1 MTRKKEIRSEDL
13 VREAYG
19 AVEQHDGALRAF
31 ITVRPKED
39 ALREARE
46 LDGEEQKR
54 SLLHGLPFSVKDV
67 YALAG
72 GTTTAGSKVLEGFS
86 PPFEAT
92 VVRKLRDA
100 GAILIGTNTLD
111 AWGHGGSSENT
122 DFGIPR
128 NPYDHTRVAGGS
140 SGGTAVAVA
149 ARMVAFGVGEDTG
162 GSIRNPASMCNVS
175 GLKVTYGRVSRYGAI
190 AYASSLDTVGPMA
203 KSAADLASV
212 LSVMAGKDPFDA
224 TSANRPVPDYA
235 AAQREPLGSIRIG
248 VPKEFRSAAVEPAV
262 QEKIDEALNVFR
274 TLGATIVDVEIPTIA
289 RSVPIYYLVAL
300 TETASNL
307 GRYDG
312 VRFGHGRGNFTKETV
327 KRILVGT
334 YASKAGYAD
343 ALYLR
348 AQKGRTLLR
357 REFEGVF
364 DSCDMLLGP
373 TVPMLPPMLGDFVR
387 DPMQNLL
394 IDMFLGAFNL
404 VGAPAVSIPA
414 GFAGTLPVGLQLIG
428 KMWDEETLLRWAN
441 AYQKKTEW
449 HTHSPDGILT
459 TAAQR
464 VSDREARG
472 ADTAHRMPHD
482 GTRGATE

>member
-1 MTRKKEIRSEDL
+1 MLLDRSIQELGDMVRKKEVRSEDL
-13 VREAYG
+13 VREAYETIG
-19 AVEQHDGALRAF
+19 KLDGKLRAF
-31 ITVRPKED
+31 ITVRPKEE
-39 ALREARE
+39 ALSEARE
-46 LDGEEQKR
+46 RDAEASR
-54 SLLHGLPFSVKDV
+54 SVLHGLPFSVKDV
-67 YALAG
+67 YALKG
-72 GTTTAGSKVLEGFS
+72 GTTTAGSKVLEGFI

-92 VVRKLRDA
+92 VVRKLREA

-128 NPYDHTRVAGGS
+128 NPYDEAHVAGGS

-203 KSAADLASV
+203 KSAGDIAHVLAI
-212 LSVMAGKDPFDA
+212 MAGKDPRDA
-224 TSANRPVPDYA
+224 TSASRPVPDYSSVLDT
-235 AAQREPLGSIRIG
+235 PHGSIRIG
-248 VPKEFRSAAVEPAV
+248 IPKQFRSEAVDRAV
-262 QEKIDEALNVFR
+262 QQCIDEALDVFR
-274 TLGATIVDVEIPTIA
+274 SLGATVVDVEIPTIA

-312 VRFGHGRGNFTKETV
+312 VRFGHGRKHFTKETT

-348 AQKGRTLLR
+348 AQKGRTILR
-357 REFEGVF
+357 REFENVF
-364 DSCDMLLGP
+364 GSCDILLGP
-373 TVPMLPPMLGDFVR
+373 TIPMLPPKLGDFVQ

-404 VGAPAVSIPA
+404 VGAPALSIPA
-414 GFAGTLPVGLQLIG
+414 GFVRKLPVGVQLIG

-449 HTHSPDGILT
+449 HRRKPEL
-459 TAAQR
+459 
-464 VSDREARG
+464 
-472 ADTAHRMPHD
+472 
-482 GTRGATE
+482 

>member
-1 MTRKKEIRSEDL
+1 MLLDRSIRELGDLMRKNEIRSEDL
-13 VREAYG
+13 VREAYE
-19 AVEQHDGALRAF
+19 AIEKHDAALRAF
-31 ITVRPKED
+31 ITVRPKEE

-46 LDGEEQKR
+46 RDGEKEKR
-54 SLLHGLPFSVKDV
+54 STLHGLPFSVKDV
-67 YALAG
+67 YAVAR
-72 GTTTAGSKVLEGFS
+72 GTTTAGSKVLDGFS

-92 VVRKLRDA
+92 VVRKLRA
-100 GAILIGTNTLD
+100 VGAILIGTNTLD

-122 DFGIPR
+122 DFAIPR
-128 NPYDHTRVAGGS
+128 NPYNTAHVAGGS

-203 KSAADLASV
+203 KSAEDLAFV
-212 LSVMAGKDPFDA
+212 LSVMAGNDPLDA
-224 TSANRPVPDYA
+224 TSAKRPVPDYA
-235 AAQREPLGSIRIG
+235 TLLKEPLGSIRIG
-248 VPKEFRSAAVEPAV
+248 VPQEFRSDAVDPAV
-262 QEKIDEALNVFR
+262 RRVFDEAIDVFR
-274 TLGATIVDVEIPTIA
+274 SLGATVAEVQIPTIA
-289 RSVPIYYLVAL
+289 HSVPIYYLIAL

-312 VRFGHGRGNFTKETV
+312 VRFGHGREHFTKETM

-364 DSCDMLLGP
+364 GACDMLLGP
-373 TVPMLPPMLGDFVR
+373 TIPMLPPKLGDFVR

-404 VGAPAVSIPA
+404 VGAPALSLPA
-414 GFAGTLPVGLQLIG
+414 GFAGNLPVGIQLIG
-428 KMWDEETLLRWAN
+428 KLWDEETLLRWGH
-441 AYQKKTEW
+441 AYQQATAW
-449 HTHSPDGILT
+449 HTRSPKILN
-459 TAAQR
+459 AK
-464 VSDREARG
+464 
-472 ADTAHRMPHD
+472 H
-482 GTRGATE
+482 